1 MREIILLREGWRFHE
16 GGEDIPTPCHK
27 GVLYNGA
34 KLESKLYGFAS
45 TRYSTNPSF
54 CAERWDEVRI
64 PHDFVVR
71 HVPSPDYAM
80 TLGGFAYG
88 EAWYR
93 LQLDFSS
100 ADVGR
105 RIIVCF
111 GAVATHCIVYFNGA
125 PVAESRTAYTP
136 FEAELTDL
144 IRPDAP
150 NLLAVRI
157 LPTED
162 HEGWWYTGGGIVR
175 DVTLVKTDATAVDV
189 RGVWV
194 RPVKMSEHNW
204 CCEIETTLVR
214 TAGGDDTVTLEQRI
228 GDSMVRD
235 TVTVPAYG
243 RLVHRQRIPVCSPRL
258 WDVNAPNLY
267 ACRTI
272 LTRSGEEVD
281 AVETTFGFR
290 TAEFRADGFYLN
302 GRRVQLKGFS
312 CHEDYGILGRA
323 VPASIDDLRIR
334 LLQEA
339 GANAYRC
346 AHYPHSD
353 ATMDALDRR
362 GVLAMA
368 ECRHFSPTPEALAQL
383 EVLVR
388 RDRNHPSVVVW
399 SVGNEEPTFASHTG
413 AAVARRMQNLVRQ
426 LDPDRAIT
434 VANDRKPHEAPVMD
448 VFDEVLGVNYNQRN
462 LDAVHEKH
470 PGKTVILTECAA
482 SGTTRGHYDEIDPVS
497 GFVGGY
503 DRQCFPWSNSAVDA
517 QRYIAEHPWIAGC
530 FQWAGF
536 EYRGEAEWP
545 RLCSQSG
552 AIDLFLQKKDMFY
565 LMRAIWR
572 DEPQVH
578 ILPHWNFAGREGEI
592 IEVMVYTN
600 CAAVEL
606 ILNGEVQGREESGRF
621 APAKFAVSYA
631 PGELR
636 AVGYDAEGKAVAED
650 IVITTGK
657 PVALTLTIDNPE
669 AMERFGDDCV
679 LHVTAHAVD
688 ADGRVVPDA
697 GAELTFAIAGGGAL
711 DYVHTPTRP
720 QILGTGSSVCDPEPP
735 QKRERRMRAGA
746 AACAV
751 RVPVRGDGSRA
762 YLVVRSPGLASA
774 SVEL

>member
-1 MREIILLREGWRFHE
+1 MRETILLREGWRFHE
-16 GGEDIPTPCHK
+16 GGEDIPTPRHK

-45 TRYSTNPSF
+45 TRYSTNPNH
-54 CAERWDEVRI
+54 CAERWDEICV
-64 PHDFVVR
+64 PHDFIVR
-71 HVPSPDYAM
+71 HPPSPDYAM

-93 LQLDFSS
+93 RTLCFDEC
-100 ADVGR
+100 DVGR

-111 GAVATHCIVYFNGA
+111 GAVATHCIVYFNGT

-144 IRPDAP
+144 IRPGES

-157 LPTED
+157 LPTEA
-162 HEGWWYTGGGIVR
+162 HEGWWYTGGGIIR
-175 DVTLVKTDATAVDV
+175 EVTLVKTDVTAVDV

-194 RPVKMSEHNW
+194 RPVKMADDCW
-204 CCEIETTLVR
+204 RCEIETRLVR
-214 TAGGDDTVTLEQRI
+214 SAGGEDIVTLEQRI
-228 GDSMVRD
+228 GDRTVFD
-235 TVTVPAYG
+235 EVTVPGYG
-243 RLVHRQRIPVCSPRL
+243 TVVHRQQITVCSPHL
-258 WDVNAPNLY
+258 WDVDAPHLY
-267 ACRTI
+267 TAQTRI
-272 LTRSGEEVD
+272 SRSGELIDE
-281 AVETTFGFR
+281 VETTFGFR

-312 CHEDYGILGRA
+312 CHEDYGILGRV
-323 VPASIDDLRIR
+323 VPASIADLRIR
-334 LLQEA
+334 LLQES

-362 GVLAMA
+362 GVLTMA

-383 EVLVR
+383 EVLIR

-399 SVGNEEPTFASHTG
+399 SVGNEEPTFAAPTG
-413 AAVARRMQNLVRQ
+413 AAVARRMQALVRR
-426 LDPDRAIT
+426 LDPDRAVT
-434 VANDRKPHEAPVMD
+434 VANDKRPHEAPVMD

-462 LDAVHEKH
+462 LDAIHEKH
-470 PGKTVILTECAA
+470 PDQTVILTECAA
-482 SGTTRGHYDEIDPVS
+482 SGTTRGHYDEIDPVA

-503 DRQCFPWSNSAVDA
+503 DRQCFGWSNSAVDA

-552 AIDLFLQKKDMFY
+552 AIDLFLQKKDLFY
-565 LMRAIWR
+565 LMRAIWQ
-572 DEPQVH
+572 DEPQCH
-578 ILPHWNFAGREGEI
+578 ILPHWNFTGREGEI

-600 CAAVEL
+600 CAEIEL
-606 ILNGEVQGREESGRF
+606 TCNGAVQGREASGRF
-621 APAKFAVSYA
+621 APARFAVPYV

-636 AVGYDAEGKAVAED
+636 AVGYDAEGHIVAED
-650 IVITTGK
+650 VVVTTGR
-657 PVALTLTIDNPE
+657 PAALTLTIDNPE
-669 AMERFGDDCV
+669 ALGRYGDDCV
-679 LHVTAHAVD
+679 LHVTACAVD
-688 ADGRVVPDA
+688 ADGRIVPDA
-697 GAELTFAIAGGGAL
+697 ELPLTFAIAGGGTL
-711 DYVHTPTRP
+711 DHTHTPTRP

-735 QKRERRMRAGA
+735 QKRERHMRAGA

-751 RVPVRGDGSRA
+751 RVPIRTDGSRA

>member
-1 MREIILLREGWRFHE
+1 MRETILLRDGWLFHE
-16 GGEDIPTPCHK
+16 GGEDIPTPRHK
-27 GVLYNGA
+27 GVLYNSA

-45 TRYSTNPSF
+45 MRYDTNQSF
-54 CAERWDEVRI
+54 CAERWDEVRL
-64 PHDFVVR
+64 PHDFIVR
-71 HVPSPDYAM
+71 HAPSPDYAM

-93 LQLDFSS
+93 RRLNFDES
-100 ADVGR
+100 DVGR

-111 GAVATHCIVYFNGA
+111 GAVATHCIVYFNGT

-144 IRPDAP
+144 IRPGEP

-194 RPVKMSEHNW
+194 RPVKVGDGCW
-204 CCEIETTLVR
+204 RCEIETTLVR
-214 TAGGDDTVTLEQRI
+214 SGAGSDTVTITQVIE
-228 GDSMVRD
+228 GAAVSKV
-235 TVTVPAYG
+235 VTVPGYDKA
-243 RLVHRQRIPVCSPRL
+243 VVRQVIEVEAPRL
-258 WDVNAPNLY
+258 WDVDSPNLY
-267 ACRTI
+267 ECRTTLI
-272 LTRSGEEVD
+272 RQGEVFDETS
-281 AVETTFGFR
+281 TTFGFR

-302 GRRVQLKGFS
+302 GRRVQMKGFS
-312 CHEDYGILGRA
+312 NHEDYGILGRA
-323 VPASIDDLRIR
+323 VPASVADLRVKM
-334 LLQEA
+334 LQES

-346 AHYPHSD
+346 AHYPHSE

-362 GVLAMA
+362 GMLVMA

-399 SVGNEEPTFASHTG
+399 SVGNEEPTFATSTG
-413 AAVARRMQNLVRQ
+413 ARVARRMAALVRQ
-426 LDPDRAIT
+426 LDPDRAVT
-434 VANDRKPHEAPVMD
+434 VANDRKPHVAPVMD
-448 VFDEVLGVNYNQRN
+448 VFDAVLGVNYNQRN
-462 LDAVHEKH
+462 LDALHENH
-470 PGKTVILTECAA
+470 PGQTVILTECAA
-482 SGTTRGHYDEIDPVS
+482 SGTTRGHYDEIDPVA

-503 DRQCFPWSNSAVDA
+503 DRQCFGWSNSAVDA

-530 FQWAGF
+530 FQWSGF

-572 DEPQVH
+572 DEPQAH

-600 CAAVEL
+600 CAEIEL
-606 ILNGEVQGREESGRF
+606 TLNGEVQGRVESGPF
-621 APAKFAVSYA
+621 APAKFAVPYV

-636 AVGYDAEGKAVAED
+636 AIGYDADGRAVTED
-650 IVITTGK
+650 VVVTTGA
-657 PVALTLTIDNPE
+657 PAALTLTVENPE
-669 AMERFGDDCV
+669 AIGQYADDCV

-688 ADGRVVPDA
+688 AAGRVVPDA
-697 GAELTFAIAGGGAL
+697 AVDLTFAVAGGGTL
-711 DYVHTPTRP
+711 DFTHAAERP
-720 QILGTGSSVCDPEPP
+720 QILGTGSSVCDPNPP
-735 QKRERRMRAGA
+735 QLRERRMRAGA

-751 RVPVRGDGSRA
+751 RVPVRTDGSRA
-762 YLVVRSPGLASA
+762 YLTVRSPGLASA
-774 SVEL
+774 RVEL